1 LRFFLANS
9 VSARIQA
16 MIAPSMPRD
25 NDFKNCEHL
34 PLAKSPNTFVGSI
47 CPPSTEEEDFNYLY
61 QAQSKS
67 ALPDYDYPTQL
78 IVKNTFIDTPTAR
91 PLSLDEFIQERR
103 VHSCP
108 VEAHDSIPEFDE
120 GNTVPTGNVL
130 HAASMSASLLAG
142 AAAHA
147 ASTASDAV
155 SAVRNWWISDGSNT
169 IPGQVMPE
177 WLHNNVFDDSPGNMA
192 GQHAPQVLRLA
203 EAIGDPELGSK
214 ELPTVG
220 SAGHRFGTCKPCA
233 FFHKRGCENGVQCT
247 FCHLCDASE
256 KKRRQKE
263 KISHMRD
270 MRRAS

>member
-1 LRFFLANS
+1 M
-9 VSARIQA
+9 V
-16 MIAPSMPRD
+16 APSMPRD
-25 NDFKNCEHL
+25 CDSKDCVHL
-34 PLAKSPNTFVGSI
+34 ALTKFPIAK
-47 CPPSTEEEDFNYLY
+47 EEILKSSY

-78 IVKNTFIDTPTAR
+78 IVKNTFINAPIAR

-108 VEAHDSIPEFDE
+108 VEPHDSNLEFGE
-120 GNTVPTGNVL
+120 KNTVPTENFL

-155 SAVRNWWISDGSNT
+155 SAVRNWWMLDGRNT
-169 IPGQVMPE
+169 IPGQLMPE
-177 WLHNNVFDDSPGNMA
+177 CANNYVFDNSAGNMA
-192 GQHAPQVLRLA
+192 DQRAPQVLRLA
-203 EAIGDPELGSK
+203 EAIGDPELGSE

-233 FFHKRGCENGVQCT
+233 FFHKRGCENGAQCT

-263 KISHMRD
+263 KFSHVRAI
-270 MRRAS
+270 RRAS